1 MHELSL
7 VGAVVESLEEMA
19 MEKGWKKVTKVTL
32 RIGRMRQVIPEV
44 MIFSFSVVTEGTI
57 MEGSSLEILEVP
69 LMSRCSFCGEE
80 WEGLS
85 FQCPRCGSD
94 QVETVSG
101 MEMDLESVEVEE

>member
-69 LMSRCSFCGEE
+69 VTSRCSFCGEE